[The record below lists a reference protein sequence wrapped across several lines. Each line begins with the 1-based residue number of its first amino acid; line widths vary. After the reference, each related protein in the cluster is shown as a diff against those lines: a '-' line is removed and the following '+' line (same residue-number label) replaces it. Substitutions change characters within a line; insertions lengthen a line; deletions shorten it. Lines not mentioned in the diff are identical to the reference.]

1 MEYKIP
7 FYLTFYLSI
16 FNLFLKKEYDEV
28 IDENRMNEKDIM
40 LLFEEGVLSLE
51 YKKLTGF
58 GIPMI
63 TINKIKKCNIELP
76 QLQKE
81 YMNMNE
87 LDSYEKMML
96 YDYYS
101 LNSTESV
108 NDCVNRQD

>member
-1 MEYKIP
+1 
-7 FYLTFYLSI
+7 
-16 FNLFLKKEYDEV
+16 
-28 IDENRMNEKDIM
+28 
-40 LLFEEGVLSLE
+40 
-51 YKKLTGF
+51 
-58 GIPMI
+58 MI